1 MLQTLVAPAS
11 FRFSNRISLRSF
23 TVRAFTSSTDY
34 EDQSRGGLPR
44 FFSETLPPSKG
55 NVIRVKGDEF
65 WHMTKVLRL
74 STNARVQLFNGK
86 GGLVEGCIQNID
98 RTGLDFVALTDPKLV
113 PPQNSQLHVFS
124 GFGTLKGGRADWL
137 VEKCTVCFNS
147 ILKFYLIAQSELS
160 LVATAEAT
168 PVLNALSLGK
178 ETSGL
183 LIIGPEGDF
192 TEKEVNMMMEA
203 GAKAVSLGPHRL
215 RVETAAIALLS
226 TVMLWSDSQQTSV
239 S

>member
-1 MLQTLVAPAS
+1 M
-11 FRFSNRISLRSF
+11 
-23 TVRAFTSSTDY
+23 
-34 EDQSRGGLPR
+34 
-44 FFSETLPPSKG
+44 
-55 NVIRVKGDEF
+55 
-65 WHMTKVLRL
+65 
-74 STNARVQLFNGK
+74 
-86 GGLVEGCIQNID
+86 
-98 RTGLDFVALTDPKLV
+98 
-113 PPQNSQLHVFS
+113 
-124 GFGTLKGGRADWL
+124 
-137 VEKCTVCFNS
+137 
-147 ILKFYLIAQSELS
+147 ILKPPVEIGDILHLIAQSELS